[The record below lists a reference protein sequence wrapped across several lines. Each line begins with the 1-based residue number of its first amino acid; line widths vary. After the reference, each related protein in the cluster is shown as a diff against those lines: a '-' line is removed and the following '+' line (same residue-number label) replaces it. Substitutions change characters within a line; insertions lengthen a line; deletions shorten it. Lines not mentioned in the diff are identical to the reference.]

1 MSFEEFWTERHL
13 CTLTT
18 LRADGTPHVVPV
30 GVTLDGD
37 VARVITSSTSQKV
50 RNVRNGGSRVAVCQ
64 VDGARWSTL
73 EGVATVHDDPE
84 AVARA
89 VRLYSARYRE
99 PRANPLRVVIEIK
112 ITRELGNVRRD

>member
-37 VARVITSSTSQKV
+37 VARVITYSTSQKV
-50 RNVRNGGSRVAVCQ
+50 RNVQNGGGRVAVCQ

-73 EGVATVHDDPE
+73 EGVATVNDDPE
-84 AVARA
+84 AVALA
-89 VRLYSARYRE
+89 VRLYAARYRE
-99 PRANPLRVVIEIK
+99 PKPNPLRVVIEIK